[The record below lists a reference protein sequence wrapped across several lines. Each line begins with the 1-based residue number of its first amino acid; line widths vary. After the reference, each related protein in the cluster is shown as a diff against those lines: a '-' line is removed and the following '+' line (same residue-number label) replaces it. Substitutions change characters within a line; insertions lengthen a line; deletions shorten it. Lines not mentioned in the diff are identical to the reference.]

1 MLFRL
6 SGKITLNTDKH
17 QLDKQHLNWV
27 NKKRAVILTCFK
39 GEIETQLKVILSL
52 YLCSHIKKYVMLNVM
67 NILIIC
73 NKYISNVLIVA

>member
-39 GEIETQLKVILSL
+39 GDRNTIKSDIKFIFVLTHKEICDVK
-52 YLCSHIKKYVMLNVM
+52 
-67 NILIIC
+67 C
-73 NKYISNVLIVA
+73 NEYINYMQ